1 MVAQWGRGTAAV
13 PVEMAQSKFGKRSVV
28 LALSAFAAGAIAIT
42 ILVAIPS
49 HASQLVQNLATG
61 LFMAVFLLA
70 APLAH
75 ITGAVFGVMAL
86 VRSNDSRSLGLLGII
101 LNGLSVL
108 AGLGILAAMASTI
121 GAFT

>member
-1 MVAQWGRGTAAV
+1 MAQWGRSTAAV
-13 PVEMAQSKFGKRSVV
+13 PGAVAQGRLGKRSVI
-28 LALSAFAAGAIAIT
+28 LALSAFAAGALAIT

-49 HASQLVQNLATG
+49 DASKLAQNIATG
-61 LFMAVFLLA
+61 FFMAVFLLA

-86 VRSNDSRSLGLLGII
+86 VRSNDSRALGLLGII
-101 LNGLSVL
+101 LNGLSVM
-108 AGLGILAAMASTI
+108 AGLALLVAMASTI